1 MALPRHR
8 LPRWQRR
15 GLYLSGALLLAT
27 GTVWLAVHYTIG
39 AGAGELPHPLEA
51 WCLRLHGLGA
61 FAGLFIAG
69 VLAAAHIPRGWRLL
83 DMASSAPSAPPAAQ
97 PGANKAP
104 HRARQRASG
113 IGLCV
118 LGAALVLTGY
128 LLYYFA
134 PEPWRP
140 ALGWLHTGVGMAMAA
155 LLLGHR
161 RGLGTATANH
171 RR

>member
-1 MALPRHR
+1 MTLPRHR
-8 LPRWQRR
+8 LPHWQRR

-27 GTVWLAVHYTIG
+27 GTVWLAVHYTVG

-51 WCLRLHGLGA
+51 WCLRVHGLGA
-61 FAGLFIAG
+61 FAALFIAG

-83 DMASSAPSAPPAAQ
+83 DAIPDPR
-97 PGANKAP
+97 
-104 HRARQRASG
+104 RARQRASG

-140 ALGWLHTGVGMAMAA
+140 TLGWLHTGVGMAMAA

-161 RGLGTATANH
+161 RGL
-171 RR
+171 